1 MVILNKETEIR
12 ILDTKFEIRSNDE
25 GKEYLEGYA
34 LKFEQWSEVM
44 YDFQEIIDKNALNNT
59 DMSNVR
65 CLINHDDNLI
75 LSRTTAGNLKLEIDS
90 IGLKFKAYPS
100 DTSYFRDLKANMQA
114 GNINQCSFA
123 FRLNWDNPDCEVWEY
138 DENTKIYKR
147 RIMDIAKISDVSIVT
162 NPAYPQT
169 EVVLAQ
175 RSLESYKNEIEKIKN
190 NELKKRKLLLEL
202 ELI

>member
-1 MVILNKETEIR
+1 MLVSSGKKYEIR
-12 ILDTKFEIRSNDE
+12 LLDTKFELRSNEE

-65 CLINHDDNLI
+65 CLINHNDNLI
-75 LSRTTAGNLKLEIDS
+75 LSRTSAGNLMLEVDG
-90 IGLKFKAYPS
+90 IGLRFKAYPS
-100 DTSYFRDLKANMQA
+100 DTSYFRDLKANMQV
-114 GNINQCSFA
+114 GNINQCSFV
-123 FRLNWDNPDCEVWEY
+123 FRLNWDNPDCEKWEY

-162 NPAYPQT
+162 NPAYPST

-175 RSLESYKNEIEKIKN
+175 RSLDNYKNELEKRKD
-190 NELKKRKLLLEL
+190 NELRKRKLLLEL
-202 ELI
+202 QL